1 MLSSP
6 ALSRGQDGGG
16 FWGQGQRKRGGALN
30 GLVRIEP
37 GNLDPE
43 AGAQAVDPARRLPSP

>member
-16 FWGQGQRKRGGALN
+16 FWGQGQRKRDGALN